1 MPTPMT
7 LVMVAGDDNAHVLD
21 SVDDVDDSVDTGVRV
36 VESSRTEVCV
46 TCRVDVV
53 VPVLVLVSVSRVLKE
68 RSDALQPHAELTTT
82 VVVTV
87 CGSIS
92 PSEGS
97 AAQASLPGGTS
108 PLVAAASLPSRPS
121 TEGTDREKKAA
132 IASSLIIIG
141 CAT

>member
-1 MPTPMT
+1 M
-7 LVMVAGDDNAHVLD
+7 
-21 SVDDVDDSVDTGVRV
+21 
-36 VESSRTEVCV
+36 
-46 TCRVDVV
+46 
-53 VPVLVLVSVSRVLKE
+53 VSVSKVLRE
-68 RSDALQPHAELTTT
+68 RSDVLQPHSVLTVM

-92 PSEGS
+92 LSSEGV